1 MSLPFWSTQPV
12 TQTLNQLKNIEI
24 ASPIK
29 SDEIDIN
36 QNPLKLPDDYYWY
49 ELDVENNDD
58 INSLHKLLQH
68 NYVEDTSNTLRFNYS
83 KEFLKWA
90 LTPPNYKKEFIL
102 AVKYNKGTKPLV
114 GFISAI
120 PITVVLSYVTYSA
133 VEINFLCVHKNLR
146 NLRLTPVLIR
156 EITRRVNL
164 SGINYALYTTGIKQS
179 LPITTCTY
187 YHRPLNTKKL
197 IEADFLDLKPKF
209 TMARTIKYNKLP
221 QMLNN
226 INLRPLKLEDCES
239 ANILLNNYLHKFKL
253 HMHFNLD
260 EFKHW
265 FLNNETNVICYVIE
279 NDNKITDMCS
289 FYVLQ
294 TTLLD
299 NIKHKTINAVY
310 SWYNVATSITLQSL
324 IKDSLV
330 IANNKGFD
338 VYNCLD
344 IHDNKLIFND
354 LKFVK
359 GNGDLNYYMFNMF
372 VKPMLPEDIGLV
384 MV

>member
-1 MSLPFWSTQPV
+1 MSSTFWSTQPV
-12 TQTLNQLKNIEI
+12 TQTLEQLRNIET
-24 ASPIK
+24 SLSIK
-29 SDEIDIN
+29 QDSFDIN
-36 QNPLKLPDDYYWY
+36 INPLKLPEDYFWY
-49 ELDVENNDD
+49 ELDVENTQD
-58 INSLHKLLQH
+58 INGLYKLLQC

-83 KEFLKWA
+83 KGFLKWS

-102 AVKYNKGTKPLV
+102 AVKYNKGSKPLV
-114 GFISAI
+114 AFISAI
-120 PITVVLSYVTYSA
+120 PITVVLSSVSYSA

-164 SGINYALYTTGIKQS
+164 SGIQYALYTTGIKQS
-179 LPITTCTY
+179 LPITSCTY

-197 IEADFLDLKPKF
+197 IEANFLDLKPKF
-209 TMARTIKYNKLP
+209 SMAQTIKYNKLP

-226 INLRPLKLEDCES
+226 INLRPLKNDDCES
-239 ANILLNNYLHKFKL
+239 AHILLNNYLQKFKL
-253 HMHFNLD
+253 HMHFSLD

-265 FLNNETNVICYVIE
+265 FLNNETNVICYVLE

-289 FYVLQ
+289 FYILP

-299 NIKHKTINAVY
+299 NMKHDSINVVY
-310 SWYNVATSITLQSL
+310 SWYNVATSIPLKSL
-324 IKDSLV
+324 MKDALV
-330 IANNKGFD
+330 IAHNKGFD